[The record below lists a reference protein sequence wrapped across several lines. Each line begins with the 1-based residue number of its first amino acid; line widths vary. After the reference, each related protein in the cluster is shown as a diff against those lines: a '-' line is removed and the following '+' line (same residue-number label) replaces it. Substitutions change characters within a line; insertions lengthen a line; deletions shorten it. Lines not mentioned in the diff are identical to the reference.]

1 MELRQAQAS
10 VTVQGSTT
18 HQVVT
23 LPYLWDKNNQVQ
35 SGKAT
40 FELPFELQTVPVVPY
55 GLYIP
60 RLGNAY
66 EIWLNGTLL
75 QRNGDLLR
83 YNGADFS
90 KAPRHILISPSLL
103 RTSNLVRVLIR
114 ADLGRNGGLASLIL
128 GPDEEVYPLYLL
140 DYNANITASF
150 VVVIVSLQVAFVALA
165 LWLTQVGTT
174 LTGRPLRDPLYL
186 FSGLA
191 ELCATVSVSDLLIEN
206 TPLPWPVWRIAPD
219 LAAIGWECSLILV
232 CVEVAGWGQHTSV
245 TLLRRWLTLLMG
257 VSVGAV
263 VLFNRNPPALTLIY
277 ISAEL
282 TFVSFASLFI
292 WTAARSGSLT
302 QRTVAAAMFL
312 YLLLDWNHLYVRQ
325 LSSTYWDHTY
335 LRYAGVVLGLTLW
348 FVVLLRFR
356 NVNLQIGDLVVNL
369 AQRVAQKEREIEQ
382 NYLRAEQLVREHER
396 TAERASILRDIH
408 DGVGS
413 HISTAIRQL
422 QAGGSSPEEV
432 LRTLHESLDQ
442 LKLTIDGINLPP
454 GDIAVLMAN
463 LRYRLEPRF
472 KSSNIELQWDV
483 DPMEPLT
490 RLDEKA
496 MRHLQ
501 YLVFEALSNVL
512 QHAHA
517 SLLRIEL
524 RRTAA
529 GGTRLRVIDNG
540 RGFEDERVK
549 DRGLR
554 SMRERAAAIGARLS
568 VKSSPG
574 NTVVQVELD

>member
-1 MELRQAQAS
+1 
-10 VTVQGSTT
+10 
-18 HQVVT
+18 
-23 LPYLWDKNNQVQ
+23 
-35 SGKAT
+35 
-40 FELPFELQTVPVVPY
+40 
-55 GLYIP
+55 
-60 RLGNAY
+60 
-66 EIWLNGTLL
+66 
-75 QRNGDLLR
+75 
-83 YNGADFS
+83 
-90 KAPRHILISPSLL
+90 
-103 RTSNLVRVLIR
+103 
-114 ADLGRNGGLASLIL
+114 
-128 GPDEEVYPLYLL
+128 
-140 DYNANITASF
+140 
-150 VVVIVSLQVAFVALA
+150 
-165 LWLTQVGTT
+165 
-174 LTGRPLRDPLYL
+174 
-186 FSGLA
+186 
-191 ELCATVSVSDLLIEN
+191 
-206 TPLPWPVWRIAPD
+206 
-219 LAAIGWECSLILV
+219 
-232 CVEVAGWGQHTSV
+232 
-245 TLLRRWLTLLMG
+245 
-257 VSVGAV
+257 
-263 VLFNRNPPALTLIY
+263 
-277 ISAEL
+277 
-282 TFVSFASLFI
+282 
-292 WTAARSGSLT
+292 
-302 QRTVAAAMFL
+302 
-312 YLLLDWNHLYVRQ
+312 
-325 LSSTYWDHTY
+325 
-335 LRYAGVVLGLTLW
+335 
-348 FVVLLRFR
+348 
-356 NVNLQIGDLVVNL
+356 
-369 AQRVAQKEREIEQ
+369 
-382 NYLRAEQLVREHER
+382 VREHER

-568 VKSSPG
+568 VTSSPG